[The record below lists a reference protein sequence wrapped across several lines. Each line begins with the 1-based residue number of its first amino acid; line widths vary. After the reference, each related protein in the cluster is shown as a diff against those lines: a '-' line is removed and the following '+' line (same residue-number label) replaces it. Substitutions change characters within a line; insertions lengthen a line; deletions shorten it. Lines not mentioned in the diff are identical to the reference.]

1 MKLAASA
8 KSTSLGNFQ
17 LNIPTLPH
25 TFLRAMELSRDVES
39 INLDEVVNVV
49 QNDLGAV
56 TRILR
61 VVNSAYYGVRS
72 EINSIRRAVVVLGP
86 EAVLGIVMSMSLV
99 DLRSNL
105 NVTTAVP
112 FLNLVRHSIATGFI
126 ARNLIAKAAVPTSS
140 VRDKQELLNEAFTAG
155 LLHDFGKI
163 VLLHNFPEKAA
174 LLYESSIDPTCC
186 DEEILEKERQIFG
199 FSHAETGGFL
209 MNQLNFPPAISAI
222 VERHHDF
229 ENISELPTAIRSLF
243 YIIVMSN
250 RLANAMG
257 YDFNHKISEQVFAED
272 PVLDLV
278 IEQGLFD
285 MESKVILIE
294 EALALQPIVDEYL
307 NEVT

>member
-8 KSTSLGNFQ
+8 KGTSLGNFQ
-17 LNIPTLPH
+17 LNFPTLPH

-39 INLDEVVNVV
+39 INLDEVVKVV

-126 ARNLIAKAAVPTSS
+126 ARHLSSKASLPTSS
-140 VRDKQELLNEAFTAG
+140 ARDKQELLNEAFTAG

-163 VLLHNFPEKAA
+163 VLLHNFPDEAA
-174 LLYESSIDPTCC
+174 VLYESPMDPLIS
-186 DEEILEKERQIFG
+186 DEEILEKERQVFG

-222 VERHHDF
+222 VERHHDL
-229 ENISELPTAIRSLF
+229 EDVSELPMSIRALL

-250 RLANAMG
+250 RLANTMG
-257 YDFNHKISEQVFAED
+257 YDFNHKITEQVFAEE
-272 PVLDLV
+272 PVLDRL
-278 IEQGLFD
+278 IEEGVFD
-285 MESKVILIE
+285 MGSKVILIE
-294 EALALQPIVDEYL
+294 EALALQPVVDEYL